1 MTYATI
7 ADLNVRFDESSL
19 LRLGD
24 ADQQNKALND
34 ASVLIDGYIGGRYS
48 LPLSNPPAVLTGLCC
63 DVARYLLH
71 DKNVPEVV
79 KARYEQ
85 AVAMLNK
92 FGSGKLSLLPPSSD
106 DNKSSDLVEFQS
118 SPAMFGRDKS
128 KGFI

>member
-1 MTYATI
+1 MYATI
-7 ADLNVRFDESSL
+7 ADLNARFDEPQL

-24 ADQQNKALND
+24 ANKQTQALRD
-34 ASVLIDGYIGGRYS
+34 ASVLIDGYIGGRYT
-48 LPLSNPPAVLTGLCC
+48 LPINNPPAVLTGLCC

-79 KARYEQ
+79 KDRYEQ
-85 AVAMLNK
+85 AVAMLSK
-92 FGSGKLSLLPPSSD
+92 FGSGKLSLLPPSSS

-118 SPAMFGRDKS
+118 APAMFSRDKS